1 MKTKILLAT
10 MALVLTGG
18 ASVIIANNKTDDFRK
33 NLENKVN
40 TVQKSD
46 LNYQNQS
53 NNRLSNIEQQKV
65 NLTGGVI
72 TGDLVLQGATSDLTM
87 GGGFSKSRVMF
98 FCQLA
103 QLTLEKSLTG
113 QSQLLI
119 YPIRL

>member
-87 GGGFSKSRVMF
+87 GGGSR
-98 FCQLA
+98 
-103 QLTLEKSLTG
+103 SPG
-113 QSQLLI
+113 
-119 YPIRL
+119 